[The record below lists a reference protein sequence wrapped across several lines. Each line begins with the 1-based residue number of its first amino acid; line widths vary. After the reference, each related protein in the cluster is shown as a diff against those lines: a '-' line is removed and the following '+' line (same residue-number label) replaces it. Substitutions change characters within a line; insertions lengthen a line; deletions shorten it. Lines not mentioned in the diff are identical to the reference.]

1 MFLSILSFC
10 FALSV
15 LFWVWLFF
23 FFVENWRLYSRCC
36 LRELLLFS
44 REFLSSLTPF
54 LCQRSDS
61 SRKGGCV
68 SLKLS
73 LYTRS
78 PPLYTA
84 LPLVARI
91 AHVHQT
97 LLSNCARRDRS
108 AHVPPFCFVRSVFSP
123 LARIFPRPPSPWADC
138 DSRSAPAR
146 KLVGAR
152 GPPPGIIRARP
163 IRGAF

>member
-1 MFLSILSFC
+1 MLLSILSFC

-23 FFVENWRLYSRCC
+23 
-36 LRELLLFS
+36 LLLWKTGGCTHVAVS
-44 REFLSSLTPF
+44 ESCCCFLGSSSLPSL

-68 SLKLS
+68 ILKLS

-108 AHVPPFCFVRSVFSP
+108 AHVPPFRSVRSFFSP

-163 IRGAF
+163 IRRAF

>member
-1 MFLSILSFC
+1 M
-10 FALSV
+10 
-15 LFWVWLFF
+15 
-23 FFVENWRLYSRCC
+23 
-36 LRELLLFS
+36 
-44 REFLSSLTPF
+44 
-54 LCQRSDS
+54 
-61 SRKGGCV
+61 

-108 AHVPPFCFVRSVFSP
+108 AHVPPFRFVRSVFFFFLLWRVFLLALPRLGQIVTRALP
-123 LARIFPRPPSPWADC
+123 LLAS
-138 DSRSAPAR
+138 
-146 KLVGAR
+146 
-152 GPPPGIIRARP
+152 
-163 IRGAF
+163 

>member
-1 MFLSILSFC
+1 M
-10 FALSV
+10 
-15 LFWVWLFF
+15 
-23 FFVENWRLYSRCC
+23 
-36 LRELLLFS
+36 
-44 REFLSSLTPF
+44 
-54 LCQRSDS
+54 
-61 SRKGGCV
+61 

-108 AHVPPFCFVRSVFSP
+108 AHVPPFRFVRSVFFFFPP
-123 LARIFPRPPSPWADC
+123 LARISPRPPSPWADC